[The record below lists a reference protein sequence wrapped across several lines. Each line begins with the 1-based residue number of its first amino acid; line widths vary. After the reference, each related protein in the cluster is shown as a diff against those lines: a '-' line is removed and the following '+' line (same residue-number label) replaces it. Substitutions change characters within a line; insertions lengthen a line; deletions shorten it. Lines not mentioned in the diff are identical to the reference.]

1 MTYALLA
8 VLFLVV
14 SAVPAVTATLTGRLT
29 PSWWRTTAAVAVV
42 LVVLT
47 AVFDSIMIAF
57 DLFRYD
63 TAALLGLRVAR
74 VPVEDFA
81 WPVAAALALPG
92 LWALL
97 GRRATSGEH

>member
-29 PSWWRTTAAVAVV
+29 TSWWRATGAVALG

-47 AVFDSIMIAF
+47 AVFDSVMISF

-63 TAALLGLRVAR
+63 TAALLGPRVAR
-74 VPVEDFA
+74 VPIEDFA
-81 WPVAAALALPG
+81 WPVAAAIALPA

-97 GRRATSGEH
+97 GRRATAREH

>member
-1 MTYALLA
+1 MTYAWLA

-29 PSWWRTTAAVAVV
+29 TSWWRTTVTVALV

-47 AVFDSIMIAF
+47 AVFDSIMISF

-63 TAALLGLRVAR
+63 TAALLGLRVVR
-74 VPVEDFA
+74 VPIEDFA
-81 WPVAAALALPG
+81 WPVAAALALPA

-97 GRRATSGEH
+97 GRRATAREH

>member
-29 PSWWRTTAAVAVV
+29 TSWWRATVAVALV
-42 LVVLT
+42 LAVLT
-47 AVFDSIMIAF
+47 AVFDSIMISF

-63 TAALLGLRVAR
+63 TGALLGPRVAR
-74 VPVEDFA
+74 VPIEDFA
-81 WPVAAALALPG
+81 WPVAAALALPA

-97 GRRATSGEH
+97 GRRATPGEH

>member
-29 PSWWRTTAAVAVV
+29 TSWWRATGAVALV

-47 AVFDSIMIAF
+47 AVFDSVMISF

-63 TAALLGLRVAR
+63 TAALLGPRVAR
-74 VPVEDFA
+74 VPIEDFA
-81 WPVAAALALPG
+81 WPVAAAVALPA

-97 GRRATSGEH
+97 GRRATPGEH

>member
-8 VLFLVV
+8 TLFLVV

-29 PSWWRTTAAVAVV
+29 LSWWRATAAVALV

-47 AVFDSIMIAF
+47 AVFDSMMISF

-63 TAALLGLRVAR
+63 TAALLGVRVAR
-74 VPVEDFA
+74 VPIEDFA
-81 WPVAAALALPG
+81 WPVAAALALPT

-97 GRRATSGEH
+97 GRRVTSGEH